1 MIIDKAN
8 ALQSLRPGAQWV
20 LRGDDLEWMDTE
32 QTQPTEAEIEA
43 EVARLTAL
51 EPNRIAD
58 ANRKAAYEQ
67 EADPLFFKWQAGEAT
82 EAEWK
87 AKRDEIKARF
97 PKE

>member
-1 MIIDKAN
+1 MITKAN

-20 LRGDDLEWMDTE
+20 LRGDDLEWMDNE
-32 QTQPTEAEIEA
+32 QTQPTEAEIAA

-97 PKE
+97 PK

>member
-1 MIIDKAN
+1 MSLIKVDPTKLAAKKA
-8 ALQSLRPGAQWV
+8 
-20 LRGDDLEWMDTE
+20 
-32 QTQPTEAEIEA
+32 AE
-43 EVARLTAL
+43 
-51 EPNRIAD
+51 AD
-58 ANRKAAYEQ
+58 ANRKSAYEQ